1 MFDSDLETSA
11 AAIVDIFRHH
21 DGFLLSAHVRPDG
34 DAIGSVLGL
43 GLALQAMGKKVLM
56 VSEDGVPESLAFLR
70 KSDQV
75 VKASEVT
82 AEQLENISVMIA
94 LDTATQP
101 RLGEAVNGLFVD
113 KGMPVINIDH
123 HISNPKYGDHNLIDS
138 TSPAT
143 GQIVYELLKKHGIEV
158 PAESMDA
165 LFVAISTDTGS
176 FQFPSTTAS
185 TLEIVADMVRNGLD
199 LGDMS
204 SKTYHRQPLRK
215 VRLLQDLLNR
225 LELTA
230 NNRVASWYL
239 PMETRERLALLPD
252 DSEDLIDHIRS
263 IDGVIVAV
271 FFEELPDGKI
281 RVSSRSKDKRF
292 DVCKVCQQFG
302 GGGHSLAA
310 GARMAGPLLDAKVKF
325 LKAIHDELSAT
336 TI

>member
-1 MFDSDLETSA
+1 MFETDLETSA
-11 AAIVDIFRHH
+11 VAIVDIFHQH

-43 GLALQAMGKKVLM
+43 GLALEAMGKKVLM

-70 KSDQV
+70 KSDCI

-82 AEQLENISVMIA
+82 PEQLQGIGVMIA
-94 LDTATQP
+94 LDTGDQP

-113 KGMPVINIDH
+113 KGMAVINIDH
-123 HISNPKYGDHNLIDS
+123 HISNPQYGDHNLIDS

-143 GQIVYELLKKHGIEV
+143 GQIVYELLKNHDIAV
-158 PAESMDA
+158 PPESIDA

-176 FQFPSTTAS
+176 FQFPSTTAT
-185 TLEIVADMVRNGLD
+185 TLEIVADMVREGLD
-199 LGDMS
+199 LGEMS
-204 SKTYHRQPLRK
+204 SKIYHRQPLRK

-230 NNRVASWYL
+230 DDRVGSWYL
-239 PMETRERLALLPD
+239 PMETRERLALVPD
-252 DSEDLIDHIRS
+252 DSEDLIDHIRC
-263 IDGVIVAV
+263 IDSVIVAV
-271 FFEELPDGKI
+271 FFEELADGKI
-281 RVSSRSKDKRF
+281 RVSSRSKDQRF

-310 GARMAGPLLDAKVKF
+310 GARMAGPLLDAKEKF

-336 TI
+336 SI

>member
-1 MFDSDLETSA
+1 MSETDLETSA
-11 AAIVDIFRHH
+11 VAIVDIFHQH

-43 GLALQAMGKKVLM
+43 GLALEAMGKKVLM

-70 KSDQV
+70 KSDCI

-82 AEQLENISVMIA
+82 PEQLQGIGVMIA
-94 LDTATQP
+94 LDTGDQP

-113 KGMPVINIDH
+113 KGMAVINIDH
-123 HISNPKYGDHNLIDS
+123 HISNPQYGDHNLIDS

-143 GQIVYELLKKHGIEV
+143 GQIVYELLKNHDIAV
-158 PAESMDA
+158 PPESIDA

-176 FQFPSTTAS
+176 FQFPSTTAT
-185 TLEIVADMVRNGLD
+185 TLEIVADMVREGLD
-199 LGDMS
+199 LGEMS
-204 SKTYHRQPLRK
+204 SKIYHRQPLRK

-230 NNRVASWYL
+230 DDRVGSWYL
-239 PMETRERLALLPD
+239 PMETRERLALVPD
-252 DSEDLIDHIRS
+252 DSEDLIDHIRC
-263 IDGVIVAV
+263 IDSVIVAV
-271 FFEELPDGKI
+271 FFEELADGKI
-281 RVSSRSKDKRF
+281 RVSSRSKDQRF

-310 GARMAGPLLDAKVKF
+310 GARMAGPLLDAKEKF

-336 TI
+336 SI